1 MPVTVIPWQ
10 LIATIQ
16 RAVGSLLTEGQ
27 RRWTS
32 AAAARRLLAA
42 HLDPVLKAA
51 DELQGKLRSLAE
63 EDFAEFRNIPS
74 GDLQATDLVNLCST
88 LYLFAQFWGRLE
100 ILRRESFHAELAR
113 NRQGRVLLR
122 FLRCLESKRVRL
134 VDRAWQRAIGE
145 SVVLKDKTAADILP
159 FKTFVEQYETTA
171 RLRGWLQPLEDV
183 IRQTKYPRARKR
195 VLQYGVIVHA
205 LIDTLDPK
213 HYATKERPGYP
224 NKLSRRAK
232 RELTGR
238 VFNTY
243 LPDVR
248 HPEKYTGI
256 RR

>member
-1 MPVTVIPWQ
+1 MIPWQ
-10 LIATIQ
+10 LIATFQ
-16 RAVGSLLTEGQ
+16 RAVGSVLTEAQ
-27 RRWTS
+27 TRWRS
-32 AAAARRLLAA
+32 AKAARRLVAV

-63 EDFAEFRNIPS
+63 EDFAEFRDIPAA
-74 GDLQATDLVNLCST
+74 DLQPADLVNLCST
-88 LYLFAQFWGRLE
+88 VYLFAQFWGRLE

-113 NRQGRVLLR
+113 NRQGGELLR

-145 SVVLKDKTAADILP
+145 SVVLRDKTAADILP
-159 FKTFVEQYETTA
+159 FKTFVEQYETTP
-171 RLRGWLQPLEDV
+171 RFREWLQPLEDV

-195 VLQYGVIVHA
+195 ALQYGVIVHA
-205 LIDTLDPK
+205 MIDTLDPK
-213 HYATKERPGYP
+213 HYATKERPAYP
-224 NKLSRRAK
+224 NKLSKRAK

-238 VFNTY
+238 VFKTY

-256 RR
+256 PR